1 MWFMMIVKAGN
12 DCEAGRAV
20 SEEVLQ
26 AIGKFNQDLKKAG
39 ALVELSRLH
48 PSAKGARV
56 TFSGGKHTVT
66 DGPFAETKEL
76 IGGYWIIQVQSKD
89 EAIEWAKRVPFY
101 NSGGQEIAIELRQIL
116 EVEDIAMSEA
126 ARRGAETAKEFAKMK
141 THAG

>member
-1 MWFMMIVKAGN
+1 MWFMMIVKNGK
-12 DCEAGRAV
+12 DCEAGKAV

-26 AIGKFNQDLKKAG
+26 TIGKFNQELKKAG

-76 IGGYWIIQVQSKD
+76 IGGYWIIQVRSKE
-89 EAIEWAKRVPFY
+89 EAIEWAKRVP
-101 NSGGQEIAIELRQIL
+101 SPKGEGQEIAIELRQIL

-126 ARRGAETAKEFAKMK
+126 ARRAGETGKGFAKMK